1 MEKAETN
8 KKFRYDIFLILIL
21 LLTGLALLGFAFLSG
36 RGGASAQVSVDG
48 KIIAVYPLSEDRTEV
63 INTPEGKNR
72 LEIKD
77 GRVRVTDADCP
88 DKLCVN
94 QGWISM
100 KGQSVICLPHKLT
113 VKITGE
119 EAPESKGADI
129 VVK

>member
-1 MEKAETN
+1 MET
-8 KKFRYDIFLILIL
+8 KKKKPRYDFILILIL
-21 LLTGLALLGFAFLSG
+21 AVAGLGILAFAFLTG
-36 RGGASAQVSVDG
+36 GGGASVEVSVDG
-48 KIIAVYPLSEDRTEV
+48 RIIAVYPLSDNREEV